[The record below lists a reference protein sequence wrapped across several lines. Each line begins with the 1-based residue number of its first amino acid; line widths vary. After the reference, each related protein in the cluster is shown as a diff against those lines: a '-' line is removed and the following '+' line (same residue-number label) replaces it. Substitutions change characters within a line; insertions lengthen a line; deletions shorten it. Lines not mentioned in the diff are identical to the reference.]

1 MFNVN
6 FLTNRLFSGGL
17 FTDLQNQLYCY
28 APKRPF
34 RMSTPDKPNVQ
45 PIQTPSGYKL
55 DQLDLQIL
63 KILIENA
70 NTPYTDIAREL
81 KVSGGTIHVRMKK
94 MQEAG
99 IVIGSRLIVDPNSLG
114 YDVTAFLGI
123 YLEKASV
130 YTQVEQML
138 REIPEI
144 VELHY
149 TTGAYN
155 MFAKLI
161 CRNTNHLREVLHDK
175 LQTVPGVQRTETLI
189 SLDESIRR
197 EIQLD

>member
-1 MFNVN
+1 M
-6 FLTNRLFSGGL
+6 
-17 FTDLQNQLYCY
+17 QNQPNCCS
-28 APKRPF
+28 PKRPF
-34 RMSTPDKPNVQ
+34 RMSTPDKPNVE

-138 REIPEI
+138 RDIPEI

>member
-1 MFNVN
+1 M
-6 FLTNRLFSGGL
+6 SA
-17 FTDLQNQLYCY
+17 TDNNASI
-28 APKRPF
+28 APL
-34 RMSTPDKPNVQ
+34 
-45 PIQTPSGYKL
+45 QTPSGYKL

-63 KILIENA
+63 KILIDNA

-94 MQEAG
+94 MQEAN

-130 YTQVEQML
+130 YGQVEEML

-189 SLDESIRR
+189 SLEESIRR

>member
-1 MFNVN
+1 
-6 FLTNRLFSGGL
+6 
-17 FTDLQNQLYCY
+17 
-28 APKRPF
+28 
-34 RMSTPDKPNVQ
+34 MSSSDTKSSIA

-55 DQLDLQIL
+55 DQLDMQIL
-63 KILIENA
+63 KILIDNA

-130 YTQVEQML
+130 YSQVESML

-189 SLDESIRR
+189 SLEESIRR

>member
-1 MFNVN
+1 
-6 FLTNRLFSGGL
+6 
-17 FTDLQNQLYCY
+17 
-28 APKRPF
+28 
-34 RMSTPDKPNVQ
+34 
-45 PIQTPSGYKL
+45 QTPSGYKL

-130 YTQVEQML
+130 YSQVEQML

>member
-1 MFNVN
+1 
-6 FLTNRLFSGGL
+6 
-17 FTDLQNQLYCY
+17 
-28 APKRPF
+28 
-34 RMSTPDKPNVQ
+34 MSTPDKPNVQ